1 MALLSRGIPLR
12 GGSEGQRLGEVGHET
27 VPERGDIGGNASAQ
41 NHAGTLTQSTVTA
54 LAGSLVIEGGGGER
68 VLAIG
73 ESLDRAAYDVALY
86 DGEIGGR
93 TGYKHSNES
102 FVLSSEFSVDICFI
116 LIRLDLVE
124 GCSLFWSEVL
134 I

>member
-12 GGSEGQRLGEVGHET
+12 GGSEGPRLGEVGHDT

-54 LAGSLVIEGGGGER
+54 LAGSLVTEGGPGER
-68 VLAIG
+68 VLG

-102 FVLSSEFSVDICFI
+102 FVLSSEFSVEIFFI